1 VAIIADPADPIAN
14 AKAAQWALAELKQSL
29 NRRQIT
35 VQLVPRIADAPTT
48 AQLVLAAGTEQSLAR
63 AIFNAARLDSPQRV
77 EALALASGRA
87 GGRSVLLAS
96 GYDSRALVYALLELA
111 DRITYADRPLDGLQL
126 PRPVLEAP
134 ANQVRSNMRLFAS
147 DIEDKSWFYDRDY
160 WRRYLSMLAA
170 ERFNRFNL
178 ALGLGYDFPTG
189 IRDAYFHFAYPFL
202 VTVPG
207 YDVRVTG
214 LPEGERER
222 NLDMLRFISDE
233 TSARGLDFQLGIWTH
248 AYQWT
253 NSPHANHVIQGLTPQ
268 THAAYG
274 RDALRA
280 LLMACPAIN
289 GVTFR
294 VHGESGVAEGSY
306 VFWKTVFEG
315 LKECGRRV
323 GLDMH
328 AKGMDAEMIDVAL
341 ATGLPVTISPKFW
354 AEHMG
359 LSYHQAAIRPTEMPP
374 LDRRDEGFFS
384 KSSGSRSFLRY
395 GYGDLLVEARHYNIV
410 HRIWPG
416 TQRLL
421 LWGDPVL
428 AGGYGRIGSFCGS
441 NGVELFEPLS
451 FKGRKGSGLPGGR
464 DAYADRSLKTADD
477 FEKYSYGYR
486 LWGRLLYNPD
496 AKPETWQRQLVKDYG
511 RSANSVELA
520 LSNAG
525 RILPLITTAH
535 LPSAANNN
543 FWPELYSNMPIVDPK
558 RGHPYGDTPSP
569 KVFGTVSPLDAQLFS
584 TIDDFAQR
592 ILSGG
597 PDGRYSPTQVAS
609 WLTELADAASRA
621 LDKARRQATNT
632 AEPGFR
638 RMAAD
643 TSIQI
648 NLGRFFA
655 WKLRAGVLF
664 AFYQRTEDKRFLQEA
679 IAAYHHARQA
689 WLQLTGDAVGVYVR
703 DITFGFDAHLRG
715 HWRDRLPAIDQDIAD
730 MESLLSLPSTRDSQ
744 MGVRTPASP
753 SPPPGDRGGE
763 RRSKSFEEIV
773 RAVFK
778 KAEPPP
784 FTAKHLPSTTFQRG
798 QPLKIALAFSGKS
811 DAAHLMSAR
820 VFYRHA
826 NQAEE
831 FRSSE
836 MISDAGSFKAEIA
849 GAYTNSAFPLL
860 YYFELCDQNG
870 RAWIH
875 PGLGAS
881 LSQQPYYVVVPA

>member
-1 VAIIADPADPIAN
+1 
-14 AKAAQWALAELKQSL
+14 
-29 NRRQIT
+29 
-35 VQLVPRIADAPTT
+35 
-48 AQLVLAAGTEQSLAR
+48 
-63 AIFNAARLDSPQRV
+63 
-77 EALALASGRA
+77 
-87 GGRSVLLAS
+87 
-96 GYDSRALVYALLELA
+96 
-111 DRITYADRPLDGLQL
+111 
-126 PRPVLEAP
+126 
-134 ANQVRSNMRLFAS
+134 MRLFAS
-147 DIEDKSWFYDRDY
+147 NIEDKSWFYDRDY

-268 THAAYG
+268 THAAYC
-274 RDALRA
+274 RDALCA
-280 LLMACPAIN
+280 LLKACPSIN

-306 VFWKTVFEG
+306 LFWKTVFEG
-315 LKECGRRV
+315 LTECGRRV

-328 AKGMDAEMIDVAL
+328 AKGMDAEMIEVAL

-359 LSYHQAAIRPTEMPP
+359 LPYHQAAIRPTEMPP
-374 LDRRDEGFFS
+374 HDRKDEGFFS

-395 GYGDLLVEARHYNIV
+395 GYGDLLVEGRRYNIV

-421 LWGDPVL
+421 FWGDPVL
-428 AGGYGRIGSFCGS
+428 AAGYGRAGSFCGS

-464 DAYADRSLKTADD
+464 DAYADRSLKTAYD

-496 AKPETWQRQLVKDYG
+496 ASPEIWQRQLAKDYG
-511 RSANSVELA
+511 RSAKSVEVA

-543 FWPELYSNMPIVDPK
+543 YWPEIYTNMPIVDPK
-558 RGHPYGDTPSP
+558 RSHPYGDTPSP

-584 TIDDFAQR
+584 TIDDFAER
-592 ILSGG
+592 VLNGE
-597 PDGRYSPTQVAS
+597 PDGRYSPTQVAA
-609 WLTELADAASRA
+609 WLTELADAGSGA
-621 LDKARRQATNT
+621 LDKARRWAANT

-638 RMAAD
+638 RMAVD

-664 AFYQRTEDKRFLQEA
+664 AFYRRTTDKRFLQKA
-679 IAAYHHARQA
+679 IAAYHHARKA
-689 WLQLTGDAVGVYVR
+689 WLELTGDAAGVYVS

-715 HWRDRLPAIDQDIAD
+715 HWRDRVGAIDQDIAD
-730 MESLLSLPSTRDSQ
+730 MENLLSLPSTRWDSQ
-744 MGVRTPASP
+744 TTMSTTASP
-753 SPPPGDRGGE
+753 SPPLEE
-763 RRSKSFEEIV
+763 RRPRSFEEIIH
-773 RAVFK
+773 AVFRK
-778 KAEPPP
+778 TEPPP
-784 FTAKHLPSTTFQRG
+784 FTAKHLSATTFQRG

-811 DAAHLMSAR
+811 EPAHLISAR

-831 FRSSE
+831 FRNAE
-836 MISDAGSFKAEIA
+836 MISDAGSFEAEIA
-849 GAYTNSAFPLL
+849 ATYTNTPFPLL
-860 YYFELCDQNG
+860 YYFELCDRNG
-870 RAWIH
+870 RVWIQ
-875 PGLGAS
+875 PGLGPS
-881 LSQQPYYVVVPA
+881 LSQQPYYVVVPT